1 MLVTDGGAADFD
13 ITMFT
18 LQQHVPASE
27 KCSTQ
32 SGSKQ
37 EIRKQS

>member
-18 LQQHVPASE
+18 LQQHVPAAE
-27 KCSTQ
+27 KCSIQ
-32 SGSKQ
+32 CGSKW
-37 EIRKQS
+37 EIRIQS